1 MPFQPG
7 QSGNPNG
14 RPRLDPKI
22 KAMFQ
27 ARGEQAFE
35 VISGLLTDDDPKV
48 RLSAAQTLLDRAY
61 GKVPQSIVGGD
72 DDDAPVRIINEV
84 VYRVIDALPKPN
96 EPASD

>member
-27 ARGEQAFE
+27 AKGEEAFN
-35 VISGLLTDDDPKV
+35 VIASLLNDADPKV
-48 RLSAAQTLLDRAY
+48 KLSAAQTLLDRAY
-61 GKVPQSIVGGD
+61 GKVPTTIEGGD
-72 DDDAPVRIINEV
+72 
-84 VYRVIDALPKPN
+84 
-96 EPASD
+96 EPIKTENVFRWMTPQDEK